1 MNNKII
7 TFVFFLFSAISFL
20 LALANKSILAILGC
34 SFFSLMGFIFWKF
47 GSVLFPYFTKSQK
60 IIERQGPYE
69 IPPNR
74 EYITK
79 RVGGR
84 FFVAYFLG
92 VFISESITEKNQ
104 REKELY
110 VERFERAITSLK
122 SLTKFSV
129 LIGNLDV
136 SKHLEKIKE
145 RRSIAETKRARL
157 LSEGSKKDAEVAILD
172 REIAMW
178 NRQIKRITSGD
189 KPLEIVSYVMVVSDG
204 STLEE
209 AVGGA
214 FSRAKEAKA
223 VISNS
228 LACDVKILK
237 GEEML
242 KCFEWEFML
251 PADINEMEDEV
262 F

>member
-1 MNNKII
+1 MNNKFI
-7 TFVFFLFSAISFL
+7 TILFFVFSAISL
-20 LALANKSILAILGC
+20 VLAITNKSIIAVLGC
-34 SFFSLMGFIFWKF
+34 SFFSLLGLVFWKF
-47 GSVLFPYFTKSQK
+47 GSILFPYFTSFQK
-60 IIERQGPYE
+60 IIERRGPYE

-92 VFISESITEKNQ
+92 VFISESTSEKSQ

-110 VERFERAITSLK
+110 VERFERAITGLK
-122 SLTKFSV
+122 PLTKFSV
-129 LIGNLDV
+129 LVGNLDI
-136 SKHLEKIKE
+136 SKHLDKIKA

-157 LSEGSKKDAEVAILD
+157 LSEGNKRDAEVSILD

-189 KPLEIVSYVMVVSDG
+189 KPIEILSYVMVVSDG

-209 AVGGA
+209 AIGGA
-214 FSRAKEAKA
+214 YSRAKEAKA

-251 PADINEMEDEV
+251 PADISELEDEV